1 MKYKWPKLPFFF
13 GEDFGFLDFTI
24 FGCHLSGDFPPN
36 ESRWGRTAGPRQ
48 TTALSRGNSGRGIQC
63 VMFGMGVPQKGV
75 PQGAPY
81 IWEWGG
87 GTPLY
92 GR

>member
-1 MKYKWPKLPFFF
+1 MKYKRPKLPFFF
-13 GEDFGFLDFTI
+13 GGDFGFLDFTI
-24 FGCHLSGDFPPN
+24 FGFHLSEDFPTN
-36 ESRWGRTAGPRQ
+36 ESRWGRKAGPRQ